1 MSNKDID
8 ISTIDDGEPDYL
20 NPDSNLLLERQLCFP
35 LYACAR
41 KIVNL
46 YTPFLKKLGI
56 TYTQYIVFL
65 VLWEQDGIT
74 VGDLCK
80 RLYLD
85 NGTVTPLLKKLEKA
99 GYIRRER
106 SKEDERIVIVF
117 LTDLGKNFRIQAG
130 EIPVQVGRCVGLKKE
145 EAGQLYILLYKLL
158 NSLE

>member
-1 MSNKDID
+1 MNNKDTD
-8 ISTIDDGEPDYL
+8 NKKTFGSVSDQD
-20 NPDSNLLLERQLCFP
+20 LLLERQLCFP

-41 KIVNL
+41 KITNL

-106 SKEDERIVIVF
+106 SKDDERIVMVY
-117 LTDLGKNFRIQAG
+117 LTDSGKAFRTQVE
-130 EIPVQVGRCVGLKKE
+130 EIPGQVGNCMTLEEKE
-145 EAGQLYILLYKLL
+145 AAQLYSLLYILL

>member
-1 MSNKDID
+1 MDNRMID
-8 ISTIDDGEPDYL
+8 GSVPAHD
-20 NPDSNLLLERQLCFP
+20 LLLERQLCFP

-41 KIVNL
+41 KITNL
-46 YTPFLKKLGI
+46 YTPFLKNLGI

-74 VGDLCK
+74 VGELCK

-106 SKEDERIVIVF
+106 SKEDERIVIVY
-117 LTDLGKNFRIQAG
+117 LTESGKAFRSQVEDVPG
-130 EIPVQVGRCVGLKKE
+130 QVGSCMTLEEK
-145 EAGQLYILLYKLL
+145 EAGQLYSLLYKLL
-158 NSLE
+158 DSFNL

>member
-1 MSNKDID
+1 MHNKMNNKDTDNRKSEGI
-8 ISTIDDGEPDYL
+8 GPDK
-20 NPDSNLLLERQLCFP
+20 DLLLDRQLCFP

-41 KIVNL
+41 KITNL

-74 VGDLCK
+74 VGELCK

-106 SKEDERIVIVF
+106 SKDDERIVIVY
-117 LTDLGKNFRIQAG
+117 LTESGKAFRSQVEDVPG
-130 EIPVQVGRCVGLKKE
+130 QVGSCMTLKE
-145 EAGQLYILLYKLL
+145 EEASQLYSLLYKLL
-158 NSLE
+158 DSFK

>member
-1 MSNKDID
+1 MMNDKETDNRIN
-8 ISTIDDGEPDYL
+8 DGSAPE
-20 NPDSNLLLERQLCFP
+20 NALLLDRQLCFP

-41 KIVNL
+41 RITNL

-85 NGTVTPLLKKLEKA
+85 NGTVTPLLKKLEKV

-106 SKEDERIVIVF
+106 SKEDERIVIVY
-117 LTDLGKNFRIQAG
+117 LTDAGKAFRAQVEEVPG
-130 EIPVQVGRCVGLKKE
+130 QVGSCMHLEEKE
-145 EAGQLYILLYKLL
+145 AVKLYSLLYKLL
-158 NSLE
+158 DSLADS

>member
-1 MSNKDID
+1 MNNKDTD
-8 ISTIDDGEPDYL
+8 NKKTFGSVSDQD
-20 NPDSNLLLERQLCFP
+20 LLLERQLCFP

-41 KIVNL
+41 KITNL

-106 SKEDERIVIVF
+106 SKDDERIVMVY
-117 LTDLGKNFRIQAG
+117 LTDSGKAFRTQVE
-130 EIPVQVGRCVGLKKE
+130 EIPGQVGSCMTLEEKE
-145 EAGQLYILLYKLL
+145 AAQLYSLLYKLL

>member
-1 MSNKDID
+1 MNNKDTD
-8 ISTIDDGEPDYL
+8 NKKTFGSVSDQD
-20 NPDSNLLLERQLCFP
+20 LLLERQLCFP

-41 KIVNL
+41 KITNL

-106 SKEDERIVIVF
+106 SKDDERIVMVY
-117 LTDLGKNFRIQAG
+117 LTDSGRAFRTQVE
-130 EIPVQVGRCVGLKKE
+130 EIPGQVGSCMTLEEK
-145 EAGQLYILLYKLL
+145 EAGQLYSLLYKLL